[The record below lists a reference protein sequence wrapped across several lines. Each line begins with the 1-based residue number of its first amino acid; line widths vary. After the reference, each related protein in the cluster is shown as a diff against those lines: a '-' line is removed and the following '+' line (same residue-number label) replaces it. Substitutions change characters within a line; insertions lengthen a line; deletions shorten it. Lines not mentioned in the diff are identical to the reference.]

1 MGGVRIRGVERTV
14 GGERHL
20 EGVDLTIAAGRVTA
34 LLGPTRAG
42 KSSLLRLVA
51 GLDHPTRGDVRVE
64 GSVAMVYQEFVNYPS
79 LTVFENLAS
88 PLRVARVP
96 RDEIDRRVRR
106 IAARLRLD
114 ELLDR
119 RPAALSGG
127 QQQRVALGRALA
139 KDADVVLLDEPLA
152 NLDLKLREELRAELR
167 RLFVDGRRTV
177 LLATTDPSEA
187 LSFGGDVVLLEEG
200 RVVAHGPARELFDRP
215 PDRRSAALFGDPP
228 MQFLPLV
235 RSGAGSRASL
245 SLATGVPLPASALAA
260 PSVASSIP
268 PHGATLG
275 VRPHH
280 LSLEPRSPDAI
291 RLDAEWEDS
300 ERLGDATRVRVR
312 HRGLPLRL
320 LLTGRAAD
328 ADGPAGEVWLDPRRA
343 VVFDADGRRI
353 GPAEAAHGAD

>member
-1 MGGVRIRGVERTV
+1 MGGVRLRGVERTV
-14 GGERHL
+14 AGELHL
-20 EGVDLTIAAGRVTA
+20 AGVDLAIPPGRVTA

-51 GLDHPTRGDVRVE
+51 GLDRPTRGEVRVE

-88 PLRVARVP
+88 PLRVARVR

-106 IAARLRLD
+106 IADRLRLD
-114 ELLDR
+114 GLLDR

-152 NLDLKLREELRAELR
+152 NLDLKLREELRGELR

-177 LLATTDPSEA
+177 LLATTDPAEA

-200 RVVAHGPARELFDRP
+200 RVVSHGPAREQFDRP
-215 PDRRSAALFGDPP
+215 RDRRTAALFGDPP
-228 MQFLPLV
+228 MQILPLV
-235 RSGAGSRASL
+235 RTGEGARAAL
-245 SLATGVPLPASALAA
+245 SLATGVPLPAGPLAA
-260 PSVASSIP
+260 PSFAASVP
-268 PHGATLG
+268 AHGATLG

-280 LSLEPRSPDAI
+280 FSLSPRGPDAV
-291 RLDAEWEDS
+291 RLDAEWEDA
-300 ERLGDATRVRVR
+300 ERLGDSTRVRFR
-312 HRGLPLRL
+312 HRGLPLRM

-328 ADGPAGEVWLDPRRA
+328 DEGPTDHVWLDPRRA

-353 GPAEAAHGAD
+353 ATEGAPHGGD